1 VPKVVDHEGRREDI
15 AEALLRLVERDGVER
30 VSLRAVAAEAGWSTG
45 VLAHYFGDKDELLT
59 FAFERVH
66 RNGAERAERR
76 VAAAPSPAAAVRAL
90 LAEALPLDA
99 TRRREARLWFAYLER
114 ARTDAAMA
122 EVVRRHYRLWSE
134 RLEAALTTAGLDG
147 PAAHDGALELLAL
160 VDGLTVQALAAP
172 RRLPAT
178 TQERALDASLRRLLT
193 PGG

>member
-1 VPKVVDHEGRREDI
+1 MPKVVDHEGRREDI

-76 VAAAPSPAAAVRAL
+76 MAAAASPAAAVRAL
-90 LAEALPLDA
+90 LAEALPLDVV
-99 TRRREARLWFAYLER
+99 RRREARLWFAYLER
-114 ARTDAAMA
+114 ARTDDAMA

-134 RLEAALTTAGLDG
+134 RLEAALAAAGLDAA
-147 PAAHDGALELLAL
+147 AAHDGALELLAL

-172 RRLPAT
+172 RRLPAR
-178 TQERALDASLRRLLT
+178 TQERALDASLRRLLP
-193 PGG
+193 PGA